1 MRYRFIDEQKK
12 AWPVSLMCGI
22 LCVSRR
28 GYDDWTE
35 RGLSRRVRSNSP
47 TDKPIREIF
56 TSHWYRYGAP
66 RIADALDK
74 GSKNR
79 ITQRIRRLGL
89 KAIYI

>member
-12 AWPVSLMCGI
+12 AWPVSLMCGV

-28 GYDDWTE
+28 SYDHWTE

-56 TSHWYRYGAP
+56 TGVIGNAMVRPGLPMPYMKRASSAGRT
-66 RIADALDK
+66 ALPEGCAYWD
-74 GSKNR
+74 
-79 ITQRIRRLGL
+79 
-89 KAIYI
+89 